1 MSEESFTPSIV
12 NQHIDP
18 PPPPPISSTH
28 LMVTRSKIGNL
39 KPKVFLS
46 HVEPT
51 TVKQALANPQW
62 LPAMNDEYKA
72 LMANAWTLVK
82 LPPHRKPIGCKWV
95 YIVKENPNG
104 IVNKLK
110 DRLVAKGF
118 H

>member
-1 MSEESFTPSIV
+1 
-12 NQHIDP
+12 
-18 PPPPPISSTH
+18 
-28 LMVTRSKIGNL
+28 
-39 KPKVFLS
+39 
-46 HVEPT
+46 
-51 TVKQALANPQW
+51 
-62 LPAMNDEYKA
+62 MNDEYKA

-118 H
+118 YQQPGFDFKETFSHLVKLVTIRVILSLVVTYGWEI